1 MKLTLAIL
9 SIVCYLSCHILIE
22 AALQVG
28 FYNDRCSCAESVIR
42 EEVTKAFFEN
52 KGIAPGI
59 IRLQFHDCFVRGCD
73 GSVFIDST
81 PDNRAEKDGLANG
94 ITIRGFEV
102 IDNAK
107 ARLEDVCKGIVSCA
121 DILAIAARDSVVL
134 TGGLHWNVPTGRRD
148 GRISR
153 ASETVDIPGPFDN
166 LDQITRS
173 FENKGL
179 TQEDMVALLGSHT
192 IGHSHCFSF
201 SRRLYNFNNVMGQDP
216 NLNPFYAEYLK
227 QQCPRDLQ
235 GSLKESTV
243 VMNQTPYVM
252 DSSYYTNLFK
262 NGGLFVSDQELL
274 DKPRTAQQSA
284 YYAVNDYA
292 WKVDFVRAM
301 IKLSQIDVLTGSNG
315 EIRANCRV
323 INP

>member
-1 MKLTLAIL
+1 
-9 SIVCYLSCHILIE
+9 
-22 AALQVG
+22 
-28 FYNDRCSCAESVIR
+28 
-42 EEVTKAFFEN
+42 
-52 KGIAPGI
+52 
-59 IRLQFHDCFVRGCD
+59 
-73 GSVFIDST
+73 
-81 PDNRAEKDGLANG
+81 
-94 ITIRGFEV
+94 
-102 IDNAK
+102 
-107 ARLEDVCKGIVSCA
+107 
-121 DILAIAARDSVVL
+121 
-134 TGGLHWNVPTGRRD
+134 
-148 GRISR
+148 
-153 ASETVDIPGPFDN
+153 
-166 LDQITRS
+166 
-173 FENKGL
+173 
-179 TQEDMVALLGSHT
+179 
-192 IGHSHCFSF
+192 
-201 SRRLYNFNNVMGQDP
+201 MGQDP